1 VARAGRG
8 RGRPSDPRS
17 KLGDEDGLDLVRA
30 LREKSDLPIIVLTG
44 HLLEVVDRIVGI
56 ELGADDY
63 LTKPSNP

>member
-1 VARAGRG
+1 
-8 RGRPSDPRS
+8 
-17 KLGDEDGLDLVRA
+17 VRA